1 MASTI
6 KIKRKSDAA
15 GAPGSLAEGE
25 LAVNLF
31 SRKLYV
37 GNSSGVTAISGETY
51 SLTSQTAGSGA
62 YLKVNGETSGNTVL
76 LRSGSGISVGRDAN
90 GSISVAQDGTLQTVA
105 QSKAY
110 LANTNAYIAT
120 NAATELSHLA
130 NTNAYI
136 ATRLASAS
144 YTAADVLTKI
154 KTVDGASSG
163 LDADLLDGQQ
173 GSYYAVEATE
183 KLRLANTNAYIAT
196 KLNSSS
202 YTEADVRSKAA
213 LANTN
218 AYIAA
223 TAATELAHLANT
235 NAYIATKLDSSSY
248 TTADVRSKAA
258 LANTNAYIANVKTIA
273 TNRLGQTAT
282 VQLTGDVTAG
292 PTAFSS
298 NTVSLST
305 TIADNSIAL
314 GTKTTGNYV
323 ATITGTANEVTV
335 SGSGSETASVTIGLP
350 DNVTITNNLT
360 VSGNTHIDGNL
371 IVEGATTYLSTS
383 TVYTDDG
390 MMKLNAN
397 NAADTI
403 DSGVY
408 NLYIESATSKYAGYF
423 RDATDG
429 VFKFYDGLQSEPST
443 TVNTGATG
451 YALAQLDAIIDG
463 GTY

>member
-37 GNSSGVTAISGETY
+37 GNSSGVTAISGENY

-62 YLKVNGETSGNTVL
+62 YIKVNGETSSNSVL

-105 QSKAY
+105 TSKAY
-110 LANTNAYIAT
+110 LANTNAYIASVS
-120 NAATELSHLA
+120 ATERAALA

-136 ATRLASAS
+136 ATKLDTSS
-144 YTAADVLTKI
+144 YTASDVLTKI
-154 KTVDGASSG
+154 KTVDGAASG

-183 KLRLANTNAYIAT
+183 KLR
-196 KLNSSS
+196 
-202 YTEADVRSKAA
+202 
-213 LANTN
+213 
-218 AYIAA
+218 
-223 TAATELAHLANT
+223 
-235 NAYIATKLDSSSY
+235 
-248 TTADVRSKAA
+248 

-429 VFKFYDGLQSEPST
+429 VFKFYEGLQSEPST
-443 TVNTGATG
+443 TVNTGGTG